1 MFEKVIKLIE
11 NAKTEVLAF
20 LNAYT
25 LTITTDNE
33 AFQMPKRAA
42 RKRGVRFLYITE
54 ITKDNVSYC
63 KKQLNMIDELR
74 HLDSI
79 RGNFIMSDNE
89 FIASHEIS
97 PQKPISEGFYS
108 GIDKML
114 KQERYVFQT
123 IWSNAIPAAEKIKQ
137 LEQEDGIRTSN
148 MSAAPKSTATE
159 QKGKR
164 IIDRF
169 YICELCRSVFI
180 YADEVEEH
188 KAATSHKKFAEFPFF
203 ESI

>member
-1 MFEKVIKLIE
+1 MFDKVIKLIE

-33 AFQMPKRAA
+33 AFQMPKRVA

-63 KKQLNMIDELR
+63 KRQLDLIDELR

-79 RGNFIMSDNE
+79 RGNFIMSDSE

-97 PQKPISEGFYS
+97 PRKPISEGFYS

-123 IWSNAIPAAEKIKQ
+123 IWNNAIPAVEKIKQ
-137 LEQEDGIRTSN
+137 LEMEDDVKAGNIHA
-148 MSAAPKSTATE
+148 MPKSIATE
-159 QKGKR
+159 EKGKR

-169 YICELCRSVFI
+169 YICEVCRSVFI

-188 KAATSHKKFAEFPFF
+188 KVATSHKKFVEFPFF
-203 ESI
+203 ESN